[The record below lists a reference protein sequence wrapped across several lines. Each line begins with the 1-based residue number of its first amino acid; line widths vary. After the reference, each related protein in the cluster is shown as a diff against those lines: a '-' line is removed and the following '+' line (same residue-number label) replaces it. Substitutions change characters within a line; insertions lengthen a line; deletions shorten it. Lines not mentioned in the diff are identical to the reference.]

1 MNKNI
6 KKEAFSVALFSNKAF
21 VALSLIFLLLIT
33 LVFTLVWYLG
43 ATGMR
48 PTIAFA
54 ACVVFV
60 WSILSSKIYSKKLHF
75 SASHLIV
82 KNVNDNNILKEIKIK
97 SYNSYFFVL
106 KKIGFIIR
114 FYDGDKNHFFF
125 ITSKSFLK
133 WEAIEEKELSQLNDF
148 LKDNYPLKSV
158 LIDRVIFIFTYVIYP
173 LIIILLIFLT
183 QKIAYFIK
191 Y

>member
-1 MNKNI
+1 M
-6 KKEAFSVALFSNKAF
+6 
-21 VALSLIFLLLIT
+21 
-33 LVFTLVWYLG
+33 Y
-43 ATGMR
+43 
-48 PTIAFA
+48 PTIAFVG
-54 ACVVFV
+54 CVAFV

-82 KNVNDNNILKEIKIK
+82 KNINDNNILEEIKIK

-114 FYDGDKNHFFF
+114 VYDGDKNHFFF
-125 ITSKSFLK
+125 ITSKLFLK
-133 WEAIEEKELSQLNDF
+133 WEDIEEEELSQLNDF
-148 LKDNYPLKSV
+148 LKDNYPLKCV
-158 LIDRVIFIFTYVIYP
+158 MIDKVIFIFTHVIYP